1 LKFRKNEV
9 ILWNPFKKRITFCY
23 SYDNLLVVG
32 VRLGRQNLL
41 GFWYNSDFIMTT
53 RFTDNENKTISDSL
67 TGLMWQES
75 YAYFETGS
83 NISWY
88 DAQEYIEKLNQS
100 KLGGYSDWRLPER
113 LEIQSLY
120 EIALPFKSR
129 GKTFILHINPIFEF
143 SYGSC
148 FWTSKTRFSAALG
161 FEFDVGDIH
170 WYPKGSQTGTVRAV
184 RNNWSPQQMIDLAWT
199 NEALRA

>member
-1 LKFRKNEV
+1 MSAR
-9 ILWNPFKKRITFCY
+9 
-23 SYDNLLVVG
+23 
-32 VRLGRQNLL
+32 
-41 GFWYNSDFIMTT
+41 FI
-53 RFTDNENKTISDSL
+53 DNEDNTISDSL

-75 YAYFETGS
+75 YAYLETGN

-88 DAQEYIEKLNQS
+88 DAQEYIQKLNTQ
-100 KLGGYSDWRLPER
+100 KLGGYGDWRLPER

-120 EIALPFKSR
+120 EVALPFTSR

-148 FWTSKTRFSAALG
+148 FWTSKTRLSAAIG

-184 RNNWSPQQMIDLAWT
+184 RSNWSPKQMIEPVWA
-199 NEALRA
+199 NEALRAR

>member
-1 LKFRKNEV
+1 ME
-9 ILWNPFKKRITFCY
+9 P
-23 SYDNLLVVG
+23 
-32 VRLGRQNLL
+32 
-41 GFWYNSDFIMTT
+41 
-53 RFTDNENKTISDSL
+53 RFTDNDNKTISDAL

-88 DAQEYIEKLNQS
+88 DAQEYIEKLNQH
-100 KLGGYSDWRLPER
+100 KLGGHSDWRLPDR

-120 EIALPFKSR
+120 ETSHLFQSR
-129 GKTFILHINPIFEF
+129 GKTFILHIDPIFEF

-148 FWTSKTRFSAALG
+148 FWTSKTRYSAALG

-184 RNNWSPQQMIDLAWT
+184 RKNWLPKQMIEPDWAGK
-199 NEALRA
+199 RQKI